1 MHDNWDE
8 VSVQIQAATKC
19 GTVLYGHQY
28 FYSGLFFL
36 DKKGFLL
43 SNLPNKPYFSLS
55 LYLYYCNFN
64 I

>member
-1 MHDNWDE
+1 MKSDGGWAGE
-8 VSVQIQAATKC
+8 GGGGSV
-19 GTVLYGHQY
+19 VLYGHQY